1 MHYKALQKKQLRLAK
16 KKAQNFPEHQSA
28 NIPSNV
34 VFQDKMAGS
43 DEGDS
48 APVLD
53 ALPDFSTPERNSRKE
68 LEARNDWTE
77 NNDSLELTRKRME
90 ERW

>member
-1 MHYKALQKKQLRLAK
+1 MKVFFNFLALRKLARNEVP
-16 KKAQNFPEHQSA
+16 NFPERPSP
-28 NIPSNV
+28 NIPTNESFN
-34 VFQDKMAGS
+34 
-43 DEGDS
+43 EDS
-48 APVLD
+48 GPVLD